1 MSLQQQ
7 LAANDIEWRR
17 DEYEDSVEF
26 VSDLGPQG
34 QTAVD
39 VVDNTVIVVA
49 GGEQYEFDA
58 ELGADA
64 RAFINN
70 GVLTIEVDR

>member
-1 MSLQQQ
+1 MSLKQQ

-17 DEYEDSVEF
+17 DEHENSVEF
-26 VSDLGPQG
+26 VSDLGPQR
-34 QTAVD
+34 QSTVD
-39 VVDNTVIVVA
+39 VVENTVIVIVD
-49 GGEQYEFDA
+49 GEQYEFDA

-70 GVLTIEVDR
+70 GVLTIEVNR

>member
-34 QTAVD
+34 QSAVD

>member
-1 MSLQQQ
+1 MKPMQQ
-7 LAANDIEWRR
+7 LEKQDIDVSRF
-17 DEYEDSVEF
+17 EYEDSVEF

-34 QTAVD
+34 QSAVD

>member
-7 LAANDIEWRR
+7 LAANDIDWRR
-17 DEYEDSVEF
+17 DEYEDSVAF

-34 QTAVD
+34 QSAVD
-39 VVDNTVIVVA
+39 VVEDTVIVVA
-49 GGEQYEFDA
+49 GDEQYEFDA
-58 ELGADA
+58 DLGADA